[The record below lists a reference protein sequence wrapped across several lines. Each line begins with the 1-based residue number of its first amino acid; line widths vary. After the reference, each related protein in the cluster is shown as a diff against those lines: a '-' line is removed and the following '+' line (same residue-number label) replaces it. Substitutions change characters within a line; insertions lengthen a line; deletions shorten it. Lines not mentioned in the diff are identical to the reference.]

1 MKERRYILA
10 IYGYARVSSS
20 TQNLDTQLKQLND
33 YGVDEIIQEK
43 ITSVSRSSDREL
55 YRLLEKIN
63 EGDLIVITRMDRI
76 ARSVKQLLEIVS
88 HIDSRKANILSLDHS
103 IDNTT
108 PTGRLFT
115 NVLVS
120 IYQWEL
126 EMLKEKQARGIAE
139 AKRSGKHLGRPRGF
153 TLRGLDQAIVM
164 YEEGALTVKE
174 IAEITQVSKASLYRA
189 LQERRIERNRA

>member
-1 MKERRYILA
+1 MA

-55 YRLLEKIN
+55 YRLLEKIK
-63 EGDLIVITRMDRI
+63 EGDLIIITRMDRI

-115 NVLVS
+115 NMLVS

-139 AKRSGKHLGRPRGF
+139 AKRAGKHLGRPRGF
-153 TLRGLDQAIVM
+153 TLRGLDQALVM
-164 YEEGALTVKE
+164 YEEGNLTVKE
-174 IAEITQVSKASLYRA
+174 IAEITQVSRATLYRA
-189 LQERRIERNRA
+189 LQERKIERNRSV